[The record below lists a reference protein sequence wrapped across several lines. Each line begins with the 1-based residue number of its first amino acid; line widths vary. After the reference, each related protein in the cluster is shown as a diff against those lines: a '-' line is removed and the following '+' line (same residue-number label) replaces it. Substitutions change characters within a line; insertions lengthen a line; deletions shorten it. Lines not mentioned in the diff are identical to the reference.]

1 MIAKHST
8 AIIAG
13 IVIGIVWAWKKGH

>member
-13 IVIGIVWAWKKGH
+13 IVVGIVWAWKKGH